1 MECVVFFFIC
11 SCLELGTTSHH
22 VQLQLL
28 NVLCWIVTMTM
39 AHVGAEK
46 TRGSVK
52 RYNINMLCYW
62 SIS

>member
-1 MECVVFFFIC
+1 MEWRLQYGICDYCNC
-11 SCLELGTTSHH
+11 SCLELGTTLHH

-46 TRGSVK
+46 TRGTVK
-52 RYNINMLCYW
+52 M
-62 SIS
+62 